1 MSGLPWSKPGLL
13 ILVLVAALL
22 VLGVSCGT
30 SDTEEPEPT
39 AEAAAASA
47 TEPTPV
53 ATTAPVATEA
63 PAGSDGDAPHG
74 TLNVGFRELGPYT
87 GHARLASY
95 PQWAIIQLGALEGLM
110 TRDAER
116 NYKAELAES
125 WSVSE
130 DNKVWTF
137 KIREGVPFHK
147 GYGELVAEDV
157 VYSLG
162 QCAAEGSTCGTA
174 GSVRR
179 VFFHDE
185 GYTKVVDDYTVE
197 VNTVIPAWDI
207 FVYIA
212 GPGASATWIFSKKQ
226 VDQEGEERMNRN
238 GAGTGP
244 WEIMEHRTGEFWK
257 FNAVQ
262 DHWRKTPYFEELIFW
277 EIPEESSRL
286 AGFQATTLDTATSTA
301 LDSLPVLAEIPGM
314 KFMRQELATEAHIG
328 LYGSYYVEMEEA
340 AGWDPEA
347 PWVSPNPDPSSP
359 EWERA
364 RKVREAMGIAIDR
377 DVLVNE
383 LFQGNAEPAAMWWW
397 LGQDQYHLPGW
408 EWEYNPERA
417 KELLVEAGY
426 PDGFSLD
433 LTPSI
438 RNAPGEVEACEAVAA
453 MWEDVGIRAKLNRL
467 PFSTLVTG
475 QFARANKGVTCHNA
489 HPYPDPM
496 NGFLCCHVSSA
507 RWSSGV
513 SHPRIDELVEQAIN
527 TFDFDE
533 RMKVSQ
539 ELGKWM
545 WDNTLDIGLYNVHI
559 VYPVGPRIDDW
570 ADHLTTADSRMITA
584 LEWTPHRE

>member
-286 AGFQATTLDTATSTA
+286 AGFQANTLDTATSTA
-301 LDSLPVLAEIPGM
+301 LDSLPVLADIPGM

-397 LGQDQYHLPGW
+397 LGQDQYHLPGLGVGIQ
-408 EWEYNPERA
+408 PRA
-417 KELLVEAGY
+417 SEG
-426 PDGFSLD
+426 
-433 LTPSI
+433 
-438 RNAPGEVEACEAVAA
+438 APGGGGLPRRLRPGPDAVHTQ
-453 MWEDVGIRAKLNRL
+453 R
-467 PFSTLVTG
+467 
-475 QFARANKGVTCHNA
+475 
-489 HPYPDPM
+489 
-496 NGFLCCHVSSA
+496 
-507 RWSSGV
+507 
-513 SHPRIDELVEQAIN
+513 PR
-527 TFDFDE
+527 
-533 RMKVSQ
+533 
-539 ELGKWM
+539 
-545 WDNTLDIGLYNVHI
+545 
-559 VYPVGPRIDDW
+559 
-570 ADHLTTADSRMITA
+570 
-584 LEWTPHRE
+584 